1 MLDHISLGVSD
12 LAHAAA
18 FYDAILQPLGYRRL
32 WTRPHAAG
40 FGEAGRAERLALF
53 EVGDDASAPG
63 RGWHLAFAAPSRQ
76 AVLDFHAAA
85 LARGA
90 LDEGA
95 PGARP
100 RSGATSFAAFVRD
113 PDGHKIEAVFL
124 AG

>member
-32 WTRPHAAG
+32 WTRAHAAG
-40 FGEAGRAERLALF
+40 FGEAGRAERFALF

-100 RSGATSFAAFVRD
+100 RSFAAFVRD
-113 PDGHKIEAVFL
+113 PDGHKIEAVFHE
-124 AG
+124 G